1 MGFTRKMRAL
11 GDAMNMPR
19 TTLEQWRVVQAI
31 VEHGSYAQAAEALH
45 RSQSSVSYMVARLQE
60 QLGVELFLLEGRKAR
75 LTENGAALLARAS
88 ELLGDAHRLEQL
100 ADNLQRGWEAEVRLA
115 VDAAL
120 PAAVLLSALKA
131 FAGLAPQTRVHLTEV
146 VLSGADQA
154 LLQRQVDLAV
164 GTRIPTGHFGER
176 LLDIPFVAV
185 AHPAHPLHRLGRELT
200 AEDLSREMQVV
211 LRDSGQANPRDDG
224 WLGATLRWTVSHMD
238 AMRMLVAGG
247 LGFAWL
253 PDRLVAD
260 AARAGTLLPLPL
272 REGRIRHV
280 PLFLIHSQP
289 DVTGPASR
297 HLADVLVRA
306 ARAYVAHPTV
316 SAAPPNIG

>member
-1 MGFTRKMRAL
+1 MS
-11 GDAMNMPR
+11 MPR

-45 RSQSSVSYMVARLQE
+45 RSQSSISYMVARLQE
-60 QLGVELFLLEGRKAR
+60 QLGVELFSMEGRKAR
-75 LTENGAALLARAS
+75 LTENGAALLARAN
-88 ELLGDAHRLEQL
+88 ELLGDAYRLEQL
-100 ADNLQRGWEAEVRLA
+100 AENLQKGWEAEVRLA

-120 PAAVLLSALKA
+120 PADLLLSALKA
-131 FAGLAPQTRVHLTEV
+131 FAQLAPQTRVHITEV

-154 LLQRQVDLAV
+154 LLQRQAGLAI

-185 AHPAHPLHRLGRELT
+185 AHPAHPLHQLGRELT

-211 LRDSGQANPRDDG
+211 LRDSGPANPRDDG
-224 WLGATLRWTVSHMD
+224 WLGATLRWTVSHME

-253 PDRLVAD
+253 PEHLVTD
-260 AARAGTLLPLPL
+260 GARAGALLPLPL

-289 DVTGPASR
+289 DLSGPATR
-297 HLADVLVRA
+297 HLGDVLAKA
-306 ARAYVAHPTV
+306 ARTYSAHQGLRT
-316 SAAPPNIG
+316 APRNIG

>member
-1 MGFTRKMRAL
+1 MS
-11 GDAMNMPR
+11 MPR

-31 VEHGSYAQAAEALH
+31 VEYGSYAQAAEALH

-60 QLGVELFLLEGRKAR
+60 QLGVELFSMEGRKAR
-75 LTENGAALLARAS
+75 LTENGAALLARAN
-88 ELLGDAHRLEQL
+88 ELLGDAYRLEQL
-100 ADNLQRGWEAEVRLA
+100 AENLQRGWEAEVRLA

-120 PAAVLLSALKA
+120 PAELLLSALKA
-131 FAGLAPQTRVHLTEV
+131 FARLAPQTRVHVTEV

-154 LLQRQVDLAV
+154 LLQRQVGLAV

-185 AHPAHPLHRLGRELT
+185 AHPAHPLHQLGRELT

-224 WLGATLRWTVSHMD
+224 WLGATLRWTVSHME

-253 PDRLVAD
+253 PEHLVAD
-260 AARAGTLLPLPL
+260 GARAGTLLPLPL

-289 DVTGPASR
+289 DVSGPALR
-297 HLADVLVRA
+297 HLADVLAKA
-306 ARAYVAHPTV
+306 AGAYLGHHTV
-316 SAAPPNIG
+316 STAAPNIG